1 MQKQINTLVAAA
13 IDVTLGDIEK
23 HGQNGAISARG
34 GSFNEMCRTVALKT
48 GTNITLVKQIASPLW
63 DAFWE
68 YRREQGLDMWPDKW
82 HDWKF

>member
-1 MQKQINTLVAAA
+1 MQKQINAQIQTLVDAAFL
-13 IDVTLGDIEK
+13 DVQK
-23 HGQNGAISARG
+23 HGQNGAISAG
-34 GSFNEMCRTVALKT
+34 NGSFSDLCRTVAMKT

-82 HDWKF
+82 HDWKI